1 MEAFPKASGLF
12 IAVLLFGKHVVF
24 VSKQLHTYTR
34 ALQTGNKYCYWII
47 KVEKSQIIT
56 SLCSTYLSCSWWA
69 SVIYIRNHLS
79 LVLHQYPSE
88 ILLTWRIKTKAR
100 KKKTAGRQNWDF
112 SPDRHMQIPQRSQ
125 LLLQQ
130 SIKESQPG
138 YTGEHLHL
146 AYLYFTSLFLERNF
160 RNKIHFGAQLP
171 WTNTGGSAP
180 HSTRQS
186 QKA

>member
-56 SLCSTYLSCSWWA
+56 SLCSMYLSCSWWA

-100 KKKTAGRQNWDF
+100 KKKQQEGRIGISHLTDTCK
-112 SPDRHMQIPQRSQ
+112 SPSTHSSCCSRALRRVS
-125 LLLQQ
+125 
-130 SIKESQPG
+130 
-138 YTGEHLHL
+138 L
-146 AYLYFTSLFLERNF
+146 ATQVSTFTWPTFTSIFLERNF

-180 HSTRQS
+180 HGTRQS